1 MVRYVERSAC
11 SPFALSPPR
20 RGGSQGEFKSGSGFT
35 KRAATFRTTA
45 MMRTNIALTMPSLE
59 GFMGDLRA
67 MESET
72 CGHEPFQPTAYTATR
87 WR

>member
-1 MVRYVERSAC
+1 
-11 SPFALSPPR
+11 
-20 RGGSQGEFKSGSGFT
+20 
-35 KRAATFRTTA
+35 